1 MTDRTAPTKLKDVA
15 QAAGVSIST
24 VSRVFTNPERL
35 SPATVQHV
43 REVASRLRFSP
54 NLMARALITGVAANI
69 GLIVPDITNPYMTT
83 LLKAAQ
89 GRSRS
94 SGVGVLVADT
104 DDSAEIERQ
113 VADQLAR
120 QSRGLILC
128 APRMSSAH
136 IREVAELIPVVLIN
150 RVVKGVPSVVTDSEP
165 ALGELVERLSGLGHR
180 RLSYLPGPSGSWA
193 NRQRLKALTERS
205 AAAGVE
211 LVVLPDTLATYPDGI
226 AAAEAVVQ
234 SEATAVFAFDD
245 VLASGLIE
253 GLRRQGRRVPDDVSV
268 VGHDDVLAE
277 LVQPGLTT
285 VAGQSDRVG
294 RLAMERLLDPDGE
307 QDREVSIAIR
317 ATAVYRGST
326 GPSPR

>member
-1 MTDRTAPTKLKDVA
+1 
-15 QAAGVSIST
+15 
-24 VSRVFTNPERL
+24 
-35 SPATVQHV
+35 
-43 REVASRLRFSP
+43 
-54 NLMARALITGVAANI
+54 
-69 GLIVPDITNPYMTT
+69 
-83 LLKAAQ
+83 
-89 GRSRS
+89 
-94 SGVGVLVADT
+94 
-104 DDSAEIERQ
+104 
-113 VADQLAR
+113 
-120 QSRGLILC
+120 
-128 APRMSSAH
+128 
-136 IREVAELIPVVLIN
+136 
-150 RVVKGVPSVVTDSEP
+150 
-165 ALGELVERLSGLGHR
+165 
-180 RLSYLPGPSGSWA
+180 
-193 NRQRLKALTERS
+193 
-205 AAAGVE
+205 
-211 LVVLPDTLATYPDGI
+211 VLPETLATYPDGI
-226 AAAEAVVQ
+226 AAAEAVLQ